1 MHRIARDD
9 QPVPTQ
15 HRPRHAD
22 PDDTVVLEPIGD
34 TVVLP
39 AIRDHHASDDTIV
52 LPRMGVAASSAP
64 LPEQEAEPQPAGAAD
79 VGRSDARLGHAL
91 KWSYVLTTGGYA
103 VIALLTFVLA
113 SILSPREFGVLAM
126 ALVWVALA
134 MVLLQHGPTMAV
146 IQQDDITEDHVNAAF
161 WSTLIGAAGFC
172 VVFAALAPLWAA
184 LNGLPELTPICWAL
198 TPMVMIQAFNVIPDA
213 VLRRRMQMRG
223 IAIRSLVANLAG
235 GVAGIGCALAGLGV
249 WSLVV
254 QQITFP
260 TLYGIMLWSIID
272 WRPRFAPIRKSFRDI
287 RRTSL
292 QTYGGSIGNYLS
304 LRSDVLVMGL
314 FFGPVVIGLYRFAA
328 RFAEMAVD
336 LTASGLHQ
344 VSLPHLARH
353 SQDKPAL
360 GRELGRLMHGTAV
373 LACPVLGIVAGVAQP
388 LVLFIGDQ
396 WGDAGGALRVLCL
409 VSAVWMVGTLCGQA
423 LQAAQRAG
431 IPALFTW
438 ITMVCAIAGIVF
450 ASLLSSGSDTTTKLM
465 AAAWAML
472 ATQVVTI
479 TAMGYVTYRVI
490 LKVSIWPTVMG
501 ALPGVLSGVAAAAGG
516 AGVYAVVDGVLN
528 KFLALAASGT
538 AASVAAAIVLLTLD
552 GEVRGRLARIAGRLR
567 RTPAPAA

>member
-1 MHRIARDD
+1 MATHRMTSAG
-9 QPVPTQ
+9 
-15 HRPRHAD
+15 RPHAAD
-22 PDDTVVLEPIGD
+22 PDDTVALDLTGVDD

-39 AIRDHHASDDTIV
+39 TMRE
-52 LPRMGVAASSAP
+52 
-64 LPEQEAEPQPAGAAD
+64 PETPPGAAQ
-79 VGRSDARLGHAL
+79 VGRSNARLGVAL
-91 KWSYVLTTGGYA
+91 KWSYLLTTGGYA
-103 VIALLTFVLA
+103 VVAVLTFVLA

-134 MVLLQHGPTMAV
+134 LVLLQHGPTMAV
-146 IQQDDITEDHVNAAF
+146 IQQDDITDDHVNAAF
-161 WSTLIGAAGFC
+161 WSTLAGAVGFSA
-172 VVFAALAPLWAA
+172 VFAALAPLWAA
-184 LNGLPELTPICWAL
+184 VNGLPELTPVCLAL
-198 TPMVMIQAFNVIPDA
+198 TPMVLITATNVIPDA

-223 IAIRSLVANLAG
+223 IAIRSLLANLG
-235 GVAGIGCALAGLGV
+235 GGAAGIGCAIAGLGV

-260 TLYGIMLWSIID
+260 ILYGIMLWSITD
-272 WRPRFAPIRKSFRDI
+272 WRPRIGPIRQQLRDI

-292 QTYGGSIGNYLS
+292 QTYGGAVGNYLS

-353 SQDKPAL
+353 SQDRRAL
-360 GRELGRLMHGTAV
+360 GHELGRLMHGTAV
-373 LACPVLGIVAGVAQP
+373 LACPALGIVAGVAEP

-396 WGDAGGALRVLCL
+396 WADAAGALQILCL
-409 VSAVWMVGTLCGQA
+409 VSGVWMVGTLCGQG

-438 ITMVCAIAGIVF
+438 LTMGGSVIGIVV
-450 ASLLSSGSDTTTKLM
+450 ASWLSSGSDTTTKLL

-472 ATQVVTI
+472 VTQVVMN
-479 TAMGYVTYRVI
+479 AALVYVTYRRV
-490 LKVSIWPTVMG
+490 LRVSFRPTLFG
-501 ALPGVLSGVAAAAGG
+501 ALPGVTAGIAAAVAGG
-516 AGVYAVVDGVLN
+516 AIHPLLDGALNDFLELVV
-528 KFLALAASGT
+528 SGT
-538 AASVAAAIVLLTLD
+538 AASAAAGVTLLALD
-552 GEVRGRLARIAGRLR
+552 REVRRRLRQLSGRLR
-567 RTPAPAA
+567 RRPA